1 MPFML
6 SLDAIWSDPT
16 DDDTNIEWVRDVWGD
31 MQPYSTGRLYLNFPG
46 FGEGET
52 LVRDTFGA
60 ETYARLQK
68 VKRDYDPDNLFH
80 MNQNILPQ

>member
-1 MPFML
+1 
-6 SLDAIWSDPT
+6 
-16 DDDTNIEWVRDVWGD
+16 
-31 MQPYSTGRLYLNFPG
+31 MQPYSTGRPYLNFPG
-46 FGEGET
+46 FGEGEN
-52 LVRDTFGA
+52 LVRGAFGA

>member
-1 MPFML
+1 M
-6 SLDAIWSDPT
+6 
-16 DDDTNIEWVRDVWGD
+16 VRGA
-31 MQPYSTGRLYLNFPG
+31 
-46 FGEGET
+46 
-52 LVRDTFGA
+52 FGA